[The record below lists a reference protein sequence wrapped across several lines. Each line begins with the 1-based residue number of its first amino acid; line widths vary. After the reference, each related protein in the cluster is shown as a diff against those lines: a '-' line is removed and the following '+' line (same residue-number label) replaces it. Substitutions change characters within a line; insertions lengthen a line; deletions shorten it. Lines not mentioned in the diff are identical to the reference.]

1 MYTSD
6 LLTGCQRG
14 DSPSQRKLYEIS
26 KSMVMGVSRRYTRSK
41 QEAEDVFQET
51 YIRVFRNIRQVKN
64 ADHFQA
70 WIRRTAV
77 NAAINYYHKHKRHA
91 HVNEGEVYEAANSDY
106 DLILSH
112 FTDEQL
118 IGLINDLPDGYR
130 VVFNMYEVEG
140 FTHAEIAD
148 LLNISEVTSRTQL
161 LRAKALLK
169 NGLKNLGIRTYEK
182 YA

>member
-1 MYTSD
+1 MFTTD

-14 DSPSQRKLYEIS
+14 DAKSQRKLYEIS
-26 KSMVMGVSRRYTRSK
+26 KSMVMGVCRRYTRNK

-51 YIRVFRNIRQVKN
+51 FIRVYKNVRQVKD

-70 WIRRTAV
+70 WIRRTAA

-91 HVNEGEVYEAANSDY
+91 HVPESEGYAASNEDHG
-106 DLILSH
+106 LILSH

-130 VVFNMYEVEG
+130 MVFNLYEVEG
-140 FTHAEIAD
+140 FTHAEIAS

-161 LRAKALLK
+161 LRAKTLLK
-169 NGLKNLGIRTYEK
+169 NELSKLGIRKYEK